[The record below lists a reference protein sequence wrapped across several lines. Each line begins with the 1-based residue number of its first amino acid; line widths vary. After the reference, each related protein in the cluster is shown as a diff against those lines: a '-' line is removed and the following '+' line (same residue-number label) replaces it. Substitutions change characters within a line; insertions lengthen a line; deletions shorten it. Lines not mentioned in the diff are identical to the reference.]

1 MKSLID
7 LAALA
12 HDSREVSYQI
22 GGAPIEVV
30 RARGTVLAVAVL
42 QLEVQADVDRLAGTR
57 VRSRVRGLP
66 RRSDAAAG
74 APDASRSNRLG
85 SGSISSG
92 VHRCPS
98 LSITIGIDGRHRST
112 RSPPPPKGGPLR
124 GFAQERRIR
133 SRGSVGSFGPRIR
146 GDFRIRFMWRLTLGL
161 WSGTQIGIYGD
172 FGQIHQFGLANPR
185 TWYPIRIARQTWS
198 LTFVIADDRA
208 EDGADV
214 CRAKNDPRGWYRCD
228 WELSTFI
235 SRLVALEAEVV
246 AAGYLGGES
255 SDRGP
260 LSADLVAGAKV
271 VMVEMVLELVDP
283 SHEGVPSRGLAQT
296 HLWCDIAATI
306 GNACAGIA
314 GLPAAIADTV
324 TVATRPAVSGPCVGA
339 WSRPGWGCLQAR
351 GGSRT
356 CRRSDTSRMSS
367 PLTAAPDQRRHPDV
381 RECGER
387 LTTWLGDEIMSRASS
402 PGVGGGPS

>member
-1 MKSLID
+1 M
-7 LAALA
+7 
-12 HDSREVSYQI
+12 
-22 GGAPIEVV
+22 
-30 RARGTVLAVAVL
+30 AVL

-74 APDASRSNRLG
+74 APDAVAVEPARVGLDLL
-85 SGSISSG
+85 
-92 VHRCPS
+92 RCPPMPEPVDHDRDRR
-98 LSITIGIDGRHRST
+98 TPPFHEVTST
-112 RSPPPPKGGPLR
+112 
-124 GFAQERRIR
+124 AQGAA
-133 SRGSVGSFGPRIR
+133 SRLCSGASHPVAGSVGSFGPRIR

-246 AAGYLGGES
+246 AAGYLGES

-271 VMVEMVLELVDP
+271 VMVETVLELVDP
-283 SHEGVPSRGLAQT
+283 SHEGVPARGLAQT

-351 GGSRT
+351 GSRT

-367 PLTAAPDQRRHPDV
+367 PLTAAPTSAGTLTCVSAVSGSRRGSAT
-381 RECGER
+381 R
-387 LTTWLGDEIMSRASS
+387 S
-402 PGVGGGPS
+402 